1 LRIADLESFQKLL
14 FLIKIIS
21 ETMVPMNTPRRHL
34 PSLER
39 LRALREVARL
49 GGFSAA
55 AKALG
60 LTQPA
65 ISNHVRLLEQQLGTK
80 LLERIGKTAR
90 PTREGETLIA
100 ASARAFGEI
109 DRALDE
115 IARANAAVAGPLVLA
130 TGATAT
136 THLLP
141 PVMTDLRLRHP
152 GIDLRVITGNT
163 LDMIPGLL
171 DGSIDLGLLTAP
183 VRDRHLSS
191 RFFFRDRMVC
201 ITPPAEAPTAKAIR
215 PRDLE
220 GRQLFLYDR
229 GGSIRRAV
237 DAWLD
242 AADRERI
249 RIGDIGSAEA
259 QTAFV
264 RAGLGWSIV
273 SEVTARDA
281 AAAGRIDLR
290 LLAPPLSRDLVLV
303 WRTDRATRPVIAAAL
318 DVFSGHA
325 ASP

>member
-1 LRIADLESFQKLL
+1 
-14 FLIKIIS
+14 
-21 ETMVPMNTPRRHL
+21 MNTPRRHL

-65 ISNHVRLLEQQLGTK
+65 VSNHVRLLEQQLGTK

-115 IARANAAVAGPLVLA
+115 IARANASVSGPLVLA

-141 PVMTDLRLRHP
+141 PVMADLRLRHP

-183 VRDRHLSS
+183 VRDRHLRS
-191 RFFFRDRMVC
+191 RFFFRDRLVC
-201 ITPPAEAPTAKAIR
+201 ITPPAAGADRQGDPTARSRRPAALPLR
-215 PRDLE
+215 PRRLDPARRRRLA
-220 GRQLFLYDR
+220 GCRRPQAHPRRRHRQRR
-229 GGSIRRAV
+229 GADSLRA
-237 DAWLD
+237 
-242 AADRERI
+242 
-249 RIGDIGSAEA
+249 
-259 QTAFV
+259 
-264 RAGLGWSIV
+264 AGLGWSIV
-273 SEVTARDA
+273 SEVAAREA

-303 WRTDRATRPVIAAAL
+303 WRADRATRPVIAAAL

>member
-1 LRIADLESFQKLL
+1 
-14 FLIKIIS
+14 
-21 ETMVPMNTPRRHL
+21 MRRHL

-55 AKALG
+55 ARALG

-65 ISNHVRLLEQQLGTK
+65 VSNHVRLLEQQLGTR

-100 ASARAFGEI
+100 ASARAFAEI

-115 IARANAAVAGPLVLA
+115 IARANAAISGPVVLA

-141 PVMTDLRLRHP
+141 PVMADLRTRHP
-152 GIDLRVITGNT
+152 GIDLSVLTGNT
-163 LDMIPGLL
+163 IDMIPGLL

-183 VRDRHLSS
+183 VRDKHLRS
-191 RFFFRDRMVC
+191 RLFFRDRLVC
-201 ITPPAEAPTAKAIR
+201 ITPPGQAPTVKAIR

-237 DAWLD
+237 DDWLE
-242 AADRERI
+242 AADRKRI
-249 RIGDIGSAEA
+249 RVASIGSAEA
-259 QTAFV
+259 
-264 RAGLGWSIV
+264 
-273 SEVTARDA
+273 
-281 AAAGRIDLR
+281 
-290 LLAPPLSRDLVLV
+290 
-303 WRTDRATRPVIAAAL
+303 
-318 DVFSGHA
+318 
-325 ASP
+325 

>member
-1 LRIADLESFQKLL
+1 MA
-14 FLIKIIS
+14 
-21 ETMVPMNTPRRHL
+21 TPRRHL

-49 GGFSAA
+49 GSFSAA
-55 AKALG
+55 AKALS

-65 ISNHVRLLEQQLGTK
+65 VSNHIRLLEQQLGTK

-90 PTREGETLIA
+90 PTREGETLIV

-109 DRALDE
+109 DRAMDE
-115 IARANAAVAGPLVLA
+115 IARANASVSGPLVLA

-136 THLLP
+136 TYLLP
-141 PVMTDLRLRHP
+141 PVMADLRRRHP

-171 DGSIDLGLLTAP
+171 DGSVDLGLLTAP
-183 VRDRHLSS
+183 VRDRHLRS
-191 RFFFRDRMVC
+191 RFFFRDRLVC
-201 ITPPAEAPTAKAIR
+201 IAPPGEAPTAKAIR

-220 GRQLFLYDR
+220 GRQLFLFDR
-229 GGSIRRAV
+229 AGSIRRAV

-242 AADRERI
+242 AADRKRI

-259 QTAFV
+259 LTAFV

-273 SEVTARDA
+273 SEITARDA

-290 LLAPPLSRDLVLV
+290 LLSPPLFRDLVLV
-303 WRTDRATRPVIAAAL
+303 WRADRATRPVIAAAL
-318 DVFSGHA
+318 DVFSSHA
-325 ASP
+325 ASL

>member
-1 LRIADLESFQKLL
+1 
-14 FLIKIIS
+14 
-21 ETMVPMNTPRRHL
+21 MNTLRRHL

-39 LRALREVARL
+39 LRALSEVARL
-49 GGFSAA
+49 GGFTAA

-65 ISNHVRLLEQQLGTK
+65 ISNHVRLLEQQLGLK

-109 DRALDE
+109 ARAMDE
-115 IARANAAVAGPLVLA
+115 IAHASASISGPLVLA
-130 TGATAT
+130 TGPTAT
-136 THLLP
+136 TYLLP
-141 PVMTDLRLRHP
+141 PVMADLRRRHP

-171 DGSIDLGLLTAP
+171 DGSVDLGLLTAP
-183 VRDRHLSS
+183 VRDRHLRS
-191 RFFFRDRMVC
+191 RFFFRDRLVC
-201 ITPPAEAPTAKAIR
+201 ITPPGEAPTAKAIR

-242 AADRERI
+242 AADPKRV

-259 QTAFV
+259 LTA
-264 RAGLGWSIV
+264 SIV

-281 AAAGRIDLR
+281 AAAGRIDLN
-290 LLAPPLSRDLVLV
+290 LLSPSLFRDLVLV
-303 WRTDRATRPVIAAAL
+303 WRADRATRPVIAAAL
-318 DVFSGHA
+318 DVFSSHA
-325 ASP
+325 HSLRSADLQVRSSS

>member
-1 LRIADLESFQKLL
+1 MSA
-14 FLIKIIS
+14 
-21 ETMVPMNTPRRHL
+21 MNAPRRHL

-55 AKALG
+55 ARALG

-65 ISNHVRLLEQQLGTK
+65 VSNHVRLLEQQLGTK

-115 IARANAAVAGPLVLA
+115 IARANASLSGPLVLA
-130 TGATAT
+130 TGPTAT
-136 THLLP
+136 TYLLP
-141 PVMTDLRLRHP
+141 PVMADLRLRHP

-191 RFFFRDRMVC
+191 RFFFRDRLVC
-201 ITPPAEAPTAKAIR
+201 IAPPAEAPTAKAIR

-220 GRQLFLYDR
+220 GHQLFLYDR

-242 AADRERI
+242 AADRKRL

-259 QTAFV
+259 LTAFV

-290 LLAPPLSRDLVLV
+290 RLAPPLSRDLVLV
-303 WRTDRATRPVIAAAL
+303 WRADRATRPVIAAAL
-318 DVFSGHA
+318 DVFSSHA

>member
-1 LRIADLESFQKLL
+1 M
-14 FLIKIIS
+14 
-21 ETMVPMNTPRRHL
+21 TTPRRHF

-65 ISNHVRLLEQQLGTK
+65 VSNHVRLLEQQLGTK

-109 DRALDE
+109 DRAMDE
-115 IARANAAVAGPLVLA
+115 IARANASVSGPLVLA

-136 THLLP
+136 TYLLP
-141 PVMTDLRLRHP
+141 PVMADLRRRHP

-163 LDMIPGLL
+163 VDMIPGLL

-183 VRDRHLSS
+183 VRDRHLRS

-201 ITPPAEAPTAKAIR
+201 IAPPSEAPAAKAIR

-220 GRQLFLYDR
+220 GRQLFLFDR

-242 AADRERI
+242 AADRKRI

-259 QTAFV
+259 LTAFV

-273 SEVTARDA
+273 SEITAHDD

-290 LLAPPLSRDLVLV
+290 LLSPPLFRDLVLV
-303 WRTDRATRPVIAAAL
+303 WRTDRAARPVIAAAL

-325 ASP
+325 AASP

>member
-1 LRIADLESFQKLL
+1 
-14 FLIKIIS
+14 
-21 ETMVPMNTPRRHL
+21 MRRHL

-65 ISNHVRLLEQQLGTK
+65 VSNHVRLLEQQLGLK

-100 ASARAFGEI
+100 ASARAFAEI
-109 DRALDE
+109 DRAMDE
-115 IARANAAVAGPLVLA
+115 IARANAAVSGPLVLA

-141 PVMTDLRLRHP
+141 PVMADLRMRHP
-152 GIDLRVITGNT
+152 AIDLSVMTGNT
-163 LDMIPGLL
+163 VDMIPGLF

-183 VRDRHLSS
+183 VRDEHLRS
-191 RFFFRDRMVC
+191 RFFFRDRLVC
-201 ITPPAEAPTAKAIR
+201 ITPPGQAPTAKAIR

-229 GGSIRRAV
+229 GGSIRRAA

-242 AADRERI
+242 AADRKRI
-249 RIGDIGSAEA
+249 RVASIGSAEA
-259 QTAFV
+259 QTAFAA
-264 RAGLGWSIV
+264 RAS
-273 SEVTARDA
+273 
-281 AAAGRIDLR
+281 AGRSCRRSSRARRPRQDASTCACSSRRSPAISSWSG
-290 LLAPPLSRDLVLV
+290 APTGRRGPSSPRPLTSS
-303 WRTDRATRPVIAAAL
+303 RATPCPLVAQTGGRSAIGRP
-318 DVFSGHA
+318 
-325 ASP
+325 

>member
-1 LRIADLESFQKLL
+1 
-14 FLIKIIS
+14 
-21 ETMVPMNTPRRHL
+21 MGPCPRRHL

-55 AKALG
+55 ARALG

-65 ISNHVRLLEQQLGTK
+65 VSNHVRLLEQQLGLK

-100 ASARAFGEI
+100 ASARAFAEI
-109 DRALDE
+109 DRAMDE
-115 IARANAAVAGPLVLA
+115 IARANAAVSGPLVLA

-141 PVMTDLRLRHP
+141 PVMADLRTRHP
-152 GIDLRVITGNT
+152 AIDLNVLTGNT
-163 LDMIPGLL
+163 VDMIPGLV

-183 VRDRHLSS
+183 VRDQHLRS
-191 RFFFRDRMVC
+191 RFFFRDRLVC
-201 ITPPAEAPTAKAIR
+201 ITPPGQAPTAKAIR

-229 GGSIRRAV
+229 GGSIRRAA

-242 AADRERI
+242 AADRTRI
-249 RIGDIGSAEA
+249 RVASIGSAEA
-259 QTAFV
+259 QTAF
-264 RAGLGWSIV
+264 
-273 SEVTARDA
+273 A
-281 AAAGRIDLR
+281 AAASAGRSCR
-290 LLAPPLSRDLVLV
+290 RSS
-303 WRTDRATRPVIAAAL
+303 RATPPRPDASTSACSSRRSPAISSW
-318 DVFSGHA
+318 SGAPTGRRGPSSPPPSMSFRATPHRRSA
-325 ASP
+325 CTASGNRTFRHSRHFRQRAWF

>member
-1 LRIADLESFQKLL
+1 
-14 FLIKIIS
+14 
-21 ETMVPMNTPRRHL
+21 MRRHL

-55 AKALG
+55 ARTLG

-65 ISNHVRLLEQQLGTK
+65 VSNHVRLLEQQLGTK

-100 ASARAFGEI
+100 ASARAFAEI
-109 DRALDE
+109 DRAMDE
-115 IARANAAVAGPLVLA
+115 IARTNAAVSGPLVLA

-141 PVMTDLRLRHP
+141 PVMADLRTHHP
-152 GIDLRVITGNT
+152 GIDLRVMTGNT
-163 LDMIPGLL
+163 VDMIPGLV

-183 VRDRHLSS
+183 VRDRHLRS
-191 RFFFRDRMVC
+191 RFFYRDRLVC
-201 ITPPAEAPTAKAIR
+201 IAPPGQVASAKAIR

-229 GGSIRRAV
+229 GGSIRRAA

-242 AADRERI
+242 AADRKRI
-249 RIGDIGSAEA
+249 RIADIGSAEA
-259 QTAFV
+259 QTAFAA
-264 RAGLGWSIV
+264 AGLGWSIV
-273 SEVTARDA
+273 SEVVAREA
-281 AAAGRIDLR
+281 SAAGRIDLR
-290 LLAPPLSRDLVLV
+290 PLQPPLSRDLVLV
-303 WRTDRATRPVIAAAL
+303 WRADRATRPVIAAAL
-318 DVFSGHA
+318 DVFLSHA
-325 ASP
+325 SSP

>member
-1 LRIADLESFQKLL
+1 
-14 FLIKIIS
+14 
-21 ETMVPMNTPRRHL
+21 MRRHL

-55 AKALG
+55 AKVLG

-65 ISNHVRLLEQQLGTK
+65 VSNHVRLLEQQLGLK

-100 ASARAFGEI
+100 ASARAFAEI
-109 DRALDE
+109 DRAMDE
-115 IARANAAVAGPLVLA
+115 IARANAAVSGPLVLA

-141 PVMTDLRLRHP
+141 PIMADLRMRHP
-152 GIDLRVITGNT
+152 AIDLSVITGNT
-163 LDMIPGLL
+163 VDMIPGLL

-183 VRDRHLSS
+183 VRDKHLRS
-191 RFFFRDRMVC
+191 RFFFRDRLVC
-201 ITPPAEAPTAKAIR
+201 ITPPGQAPTKAIR

-229 GGSIRRAV
+229 GGSIRRAA

-242 AADRERI
+242 AADRKRI
-249 RIGDIGSAEA
+249 RVASIGSAEA
-259 QTAFV
+259 QTTFAA
-264 RAGLGWSIV
+264 AGLGWSIV
-273 SEVTARDA
+273 SEIVAREA
-281 AAAGRIDLR
+281 SAAGRIDLR
-290 LLAPPLSRDLVLV
+290 LLQPPLSRDLVLV
-303 WRTDRATRPVIAAAL
+303 WRADRATRPVIAAAL
-318 DVFSGHA
+318 DVFSSHA

>member
-1 LRIADLESFQKLL
+1 MA
-14 FLIKIIS
+14 
-21 ETMVPMNTPRRHL
+21 TPRRHL

-49 GGFSAA
+49 GSFSAA
-55 AKALG
+55 AKALS

-65 ISNHVRLLEQQLGTK
+65 VSNHIRLLEQQLGTK

-90 PTREGETLIA
+90 PTREGETLIV

-109 DRALDE
+109 DRAMDE
-115 IARANAAVAGPLVLA
+115 IARANASVSGPLVLA

-136 THLLP
+136 TYLLP
-141 PVMTDLRLRHP
+141 PVMADLRRRHP

-171 DGSIDLGLLTAP
+171 DGSVDLGLLTAP
-183 VRDRHLSS
+183 VRDRQLHSS
-191 RFFFRDRMVC
+191 FFFRDRLVG
-201 ITPPAEAPTAKAIR
+201 IAPPGEAPTAKAVR

-220 GRQLFLYDR
+220 GRQLFLFDR
-229 GGSIRRAV
+229 AGSIRRAV

-242 AADRERI
+242 AADRKRI

-259 QTAFV
+259 LTAFV

-273 SEVTARDA
+273 SEITARDA

-290 LLAPPLSRDLVLV
+290 LLSPPLFRDLVLV
-303 WRTDRATRPVIAAAL
+303 WRADRATRPVIAAAL
-318 DVFSGHA
+318 DVFSSHA
-325 ASP
+325 ASL

>member
-1 LRIADLESFQKLL
+1 
-14 FLIKIIS
+14 
-21 ETMVPMNTPRRHL
+21 MNAPRRHL

-65 ISNHVRLLEQQLGTK
+65 VSNHVRLLEQQLGTR

-109 DRALDE
+109 DRAMDE
-115 IARANAAVAGPLVLA
+115 IARANASVSGPLVLA

-141 PVMTDLRLRHP
+141 PVMADLRLRHP
-152 GIDLRVITGNT
+152 GIDLSVITGNT
-163 LDMIPGLL
+163 VDMIPGLL

-183 VRDRHLSS
+183 VRDRHLRS
-191 RFFFRDRMVC
+191 RFFFRDRLVC
-201 ITPPAEAPTAKAIR
+201 ITPPGQAPTAKAIR

-237 DAWLD
+237 DAWLERRTASASASPTS
-242 AADRERI
+242 AAPRPR
-249 RIGDIGSAEA
+249 RPSRAPGSAGRSSRRSP
-259 QTAFV
+259 
-264 RAGLGWSIV
+264 RARPPRPDASICACSPRRSAAISSWSGAP
-273 SEVTARDA
+273 T
-281 AAAGRIDLR
+281 GRR
-290 LLAPPLSRDLVLV
+290 GPSSPPPSMSS
-303 WRTDRATRPVIAAAL
+303 RATLRRRSACTA
-318 DVFSGHA
+318 SGNRSFRHSRYFRQRA
-325 ASP
+325 WC